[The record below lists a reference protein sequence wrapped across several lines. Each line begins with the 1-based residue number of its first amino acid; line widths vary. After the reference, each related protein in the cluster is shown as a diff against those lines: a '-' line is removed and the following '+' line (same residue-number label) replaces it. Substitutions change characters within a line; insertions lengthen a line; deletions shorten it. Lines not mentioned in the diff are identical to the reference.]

1 MTGQDC
7 KRWREKLGVR
17 QIKLAWDLGL
27 DATQLCRWESGVYK
41 LKPEAAQA
49 IEAYLQARLAE
60 VKELEFPAKSMVL
73 Q

>member
-1 MTGQDC
+1 MTGSDC

-27 DATQLCRWESGVYK
+27 DPTKLCRWEAGVCK
-41 LKPEAAQA
+41 LKPEDSRA
-49 IEAYLQARLAE
+49 IEAYLQARLE
-60 VKELEFPAKSMVL
+60 EIRELEFPAETVVL